1 MDNKSLL
8 SFAALSCIAA
18 TAQAQQKAAAATQRP
33 NIVYIMCDDHAF
45 QCISAYGSPISKLA
59 PTPNIDR
66 IAQRGMRFDRA
77 FVENSLS
84 TPSRACLMTGL
95 YSNQNGQRQLGEG
108 IDTTRTFFTEQL
120 QQAGYQTAVV
130 GKWHMGCDPK
140 GFDYYHIYND
150 QGQYYNPQYR
160 GTDTDGKYIV
170 EEGYSTDLTTDHA
183 LSFIEHRDTNKPFC
197 LLLHHKAPHR
207 NWLANTKYFGM
218 YDNVTFPMPETFYD
232 DYETR
237 GSAVRTQKMSVTKD
251 MRWEQDFKVPEMLD
265 TANADSWDSY
275 LSLMNEVNRM
285 NPEQRIAWGKY
296 YFPRNRR
303 LLEAR
308 LTGKELDEWKYQ
320 NYIRDYMSVIKSV
333 DESVGRVLDYLDSHG
348 LTDNTIIVY
357 TSDQGF
363 YMGEH
368 GWFDKRFMYEES
380 LRTPLLIAYPGHIH
394 PGSVCNKLVQNIDYA
409 PTFLDLAGI
418 SKPKELPGRS
428 LTPIFK
434 AGDKVKGWRNSIYY
448 HYYDYP
454 TYHMVR
460 KHDGVRTDRY
470 KLIHFYGEGGLDAVK
485 ENKYQR
491 QPGTREHGC
500 MTYLTS
506 LGYFEPKDS
515 AVNYNELYDLQADP
529 HELNNLY
536 GKPGYEKI
544 TKQLQKQLTDYRK
557 SIGVDEF

>member
-8 SFAALSCIAA
+8 SFAALSCIAV

-66 IAQRGMRFDRA
+66 IAERGMRFDRA

-380 LRTPLLIAYPGHIH
+380 LRTPLLIAYPGHIQ
-394 PGSVCNKLVQNIDYA
+394 PGTVCNKLVQNIDYA

-470 KLIHFYGEGGLDAVK
+470 KLIHFYGAGGLDAVK

-544 TKQLQKQLTDYRK
+544 TKQLQKQLNDYRK

>member
-18 TAQAQQKAAAATQRP
+18 TAQAQHKAADAQQRP

-183 LSFIEHRDTNKPFC
+183 LSFIEHRDASKPFC

-380 LRTPLLIAYPGHIH
+380 LRTPLLIAYPGHIQ
-394 PGSVCNKLVQNIDYA
+394 PGTVCNKLVQNIDYA

-428 LTPIFK
+428 LTPLFK

-470 KLIHFYGEGGLDAVK
+470 KLIHFYGAGGLDAVK

>member
-66 IAQRGMRFDRA
+66 IAERGVRFDRA

-380 LRTPLLIAYPGHIH
+380 LRTPLLIAYPGHIQ

-409 PTFLDLAGI
+409 PTFLDLAGV

-428 LTPIFK
+428 LTPLFK

-470 KLIHFYGEGGLDAVK
+470 KLIHFYGAGGLDAVK

-544 TKQLQKQLTDYRK
+544 SKQLQKQLTDYRK
-557 SIGVDEF
+557 SIAVDEF

>member
-8 SFAALSCIAA
+8 SFAALSCIAV

-66 IAQRGMRFDRA
+66 IAERGMRFDRA

-108 IDTTRTFFTEQL
+108 IDTTCTFFTEQL

-380 LRTPLLIAYPGHIH
+380 LRTPLLIAYPGHIQ

-470 KLIHFYGEGGLDAVK
+470 KLIHFYGAGGLDAVK

-544 TKQLQKQLTDYRK
+544 TKQLQKQLNDYRK
-557 SIGVDEF
+557 SIAVDEY

>member
-66 IAQRGMRFDRA
+66 IAERGMRFDRA

-380 LRTPLLIAYPGHIH
+380 LRTPLLIAYPGHIQ
-394 PGSVCNKLVQNIDYA
+394 PGTVCNKLVQNIDYA

-428 LTPIFK
+428 LTPLFK

-470 KLIHFYGEGGLDAVK
+470 KLIYFYGEGGLDAVK

-544 TKQLQKQLTDYRK
+544 TKQLQKQLNDYRK
-557 SIGVDEF
+557 SIAVDEY

>member
-8 SFAALSCIAA
+8 SFAALSCIAV

-66 IAQRGMRFDRA
+66 IAERGMRFDRA

-380 LRTPLLIAYPGHIH
+380 LRTPLLIAYPGHIQ
-394 PGSVCNKLVQNIDYA
+394 PGTVCNKLVQNIDYA

-428 LTPIFK
+428 LTPLFK
-434 AGDKVKGWRNSIYY
+434 AGDKVKVWRSSIYY

-470 KLIHFYGEGGLDAVK
+470 KLIYFYGEGGLDAVK

-515 AVNYNELYDLQADP
+515 AVNYNELYDLKADP

-544 TKQLQKQLTDYRK
+544 TKQLQKQLNDYRK
-557 SIGVDEF
+557 SIGVDEY

>member
-150 QGQYYNPQYR
+150 QGQYYNPQYK

-183 LSFIEHRDTNKPFC
+183 LSFIEHRDANKPFC

-232 DYETR
+232 DNETR

-380 LRTPLLIAYPGHIH
+380 LRTPLLIAYPGHIQ

-409 PTFLDLAGI
+409 PTFLDLAGV

-544 TKQLQKQLTDYRK
+544 TKQLQKQLNDYRK

>member
-8 SFAALSCIAA
+8 SFAALSCIVV

-66 IAQRGMRFDRA
+66 IAERGMRFDRA

-380 LRTPLLIAYPGHIH
+380 LRTPLLIAYPGHIQ
-394 PGSVCNKLVQNIDYA
+394 PGTVCNKLVQNIDYA
-409 PTFLDLAGI
+409 PTFLDLAGV

-428 LTPIFK
+428 LTPLFK

-470 KLIHFYGEGGLDAVK
+470 KLIHFYGAGGLDAVK

-544 TKQLQKQLTDYRK
+544 TKQLQKQLNDYRK
-557 SIGVDEF
+557 SIGVDEY

>member
-380 LRTPLLIAYPGHIH
+380 LRTPLLIAYPGHIQ
-394 PGSVCNKLVQNIDYA
+394 PGTVCNKLVQNIDYA

-428 LTPIFK
+428 LTPLFK

-470 KLIHFYGEGGLDAVK
+470 KLIHFYGAGGLDAVK

-500 MTYLTS
+500 MKYLTS

-557 SIGVDEF
+557 SIGVDEY

>member
-8 SFAALSCIAA
+8 SFAALSCIAV

-66 IAQRGMRFDRA
+66 IAERGMRFDRA

-170 EEGYSTDLTTDHA
+170 EEGYSIDLTTDHA

-218 YDNVTFPMPETFYD
+218 YDNVNFPMPETFYD

-380 LRTPLLIAYPGHIH
+380 LRTPLLIAYPGHIQ
-394 PGSVCNKLVQNIDYA
+394 PGTVCNKLVQNIDYA

-418 SKPKELPGRS
+418 SKPKKLPGRS
-428 LTPIFK
+428 LTPLFK

-470 KLIHFYGEGGLDAVK
+470 KLIHFYGAGGLDAVK

-500 MTYLTS
+500 MKYLTS

>member
-8 SFAALSCIAA
+8 SFAALSCIAV

-66 IAQRGMRFDRA
+66 IAERGMRFDRA

-348 LTDNTIIVY
+348 LTENTIIVY

-380 LRTPLLIAYPGHIH
+380 LRTPLLIAYPGHIQ
-394 PGSVCNKLVQNIDYA
+394 PGTVCNKLVQNIDYA

-485 ENKYQR
+485 ENNYQR

-557 SIGVDEF
+557 SLGVDEF

>member
-8 SFAALSCIAA
+8 SFAALSCVAA
-18 TAQAQQKAAAATQRP
+18 TAQAQHKPADAQRRP

-66 IAQRGMRFDRA
+66 IAERGMRFDRA

-207 NWLANTKYFGM
+207 NWLANTKYFGL

-380 LRTPLLIAYPGHIH
+380 LRTPLLIAYPGHIQ
-394 PGSVCNKLVQNIDYA
+394 PGTVCNKLVQNIDYA

-470 KLIHFYGEGGLDAVK
+470 KLIHFYGAGGLDAVK

-544 TKQLQKQLTDYRK
+544 TKQLQKQLNDYRK
-557 SIGVDEF
+557 SIAVDEY

>member
-66 IAQRGMRFDRA
+66 IAERGMRFDRA

-108 IDTTRTFFTEQL
+108 IDTTCTFFTEQL

-380 LRTPLLIAYPGHIH
+380 LRTPLLIAYPGHIQ

-428 LTPIFK
+428 LTPLFK

>member
-8 SFAALSCIAA
+8 SFAALSCVAA

-183 LSFIEHRDTNKPFC
+183 LSFIEHRDTSKPFC

-380 LRTPLLIAYPGHIH
+380 LRTPLLIAYPGHIQ
-394 PGSVCNKLVQNIDYA
+394 PGTVCNKLVQNIDYA

-418 SKPKELPGRS
+418 SKPKDLPGRS
-428 LTPIFK
+428 LTPLFK
-434 AGDKVKGWRNSIYY
+434 AGDKVKVWRSSIYY

-470 KLIHFYGEGGLDAVK
+470 KLIYFYGEGGLDAVK

-557 SIGVDEF
+557 GIGVDEF

>member
-18 TAQAQQKAAAATQRP
+18 TAQAQHKAADAQQRP

-66 IAQRGMRFDRA
+66 IAERGMRFDRA

-218 YDNVTFPMPETFYD
+218 YDNVTFSMPETFYD

-380 LRTPLLIAYPGHIH
+380 LRTPLLIAYPGHIQ

-470 KLIHFYGEGGLDAVK
+470 KLIHFYGAGGLDAVK

-557 SIGVDEF
+557 SIGVDEY

>member
-8 SFAALSCIAA
+8 SFAALSCVAA

-66 IAQRGMRFDRA
+66 IAERGMRFDRA

-183 LSFIEHRDTNKPFC
+183 LSFIEHRDASKPFC

-380 LRTPLLIAYPGHIH
+380 LRTPLLIAYPGHIQ

-428 LTPIFK
+428 LTPLFK
-434 AGDKVKGWRNSIYY
+434 VGDKVKGWRNSIYY

-470 KLIHFYGEGGLDAVK
+470 KLIHFYGAGGLDAVK

-515 AVNYNELYDLQADP
+515 AVNYNELYDLQTDP

-544 TKQLQKQLTDYRK
+544 TKQLQKQLNDYRK
-557 SIGVDEF
+557 SIGVDEY

>member
-8 SFAALSCIAA
+8 SFAALSCVAA

-218 YDNVTFPMPETFYD
+218 YDNVTFPLPETFYD

-348 LTDNTIIVY
+348 LTENTIIVY

-380 LRTPLLIAYPGHIH
+380 LRTPLLIAYPGHIQ
-394 PGSVCNKLVQNIDYA
+394 PGTVCNKLVQNIDYA

-428 LTPIFK
+428 LTPLFK

-470 KLIHFYGEGGLDAVK
+470 KLIHFYGAGGLDAVK

>member
-218 YDNVTFPMPETFYD
+218 YDNVTFPLPETFYD

-380 LRTPLLIAYPGHIH
+380 LRTPLLIAYPGHIQ

-428 LTPIFK
+428 LTPLFK

-470 KLIHFYGEGGLDAVK
+470 KLIHFYGAGGLDAVK

-500 MTYLTS
+500 MKYLTS

>member
-8 SFAALSCIAA
+8 SFAALSCIAV

-66 IAQRGMRFDRA
+66 IAERGMRFDRA

-368 GWFDKRFMYEES
+368 GWFDKRFIYEES
-380 LRTPLLIAYPGHIH
+380 LRTPLLIAYPGHIQ
-394 PGSVCNKLVQNIDYA
+394 PGTVCNKLVQNIDYA
-409 PTFLDLAGI
+409 PTFLDLAGV

-428 LTPIFK
+428 LTPLFK

-470 KLIHFYGEGGLDAVK
+470 KLIHFYGAGGLDAVK

-544 TKQLQKQLTDYRK
+544 TKQLQKQLNDYRK
-557 SIGVDEF
+557 SIAVDEY

>member
-380 LRTPLLIAYPGHIH
+380 LRTPLLIAYPGHIQ

-428 LTPIFK
+428 LTPLFK

-470 KLIHFYGEGGLDAVK
+470 KLIHFYGAGGLDAVK

-500 MTYLTS
+500 MKYLTS

>member
-218 YDNVTFPMPETFYD
+218 YDNVTFPLPETFYD

-380 LRTPLLIAYPGHIH
+380 LRTPLLIAYPGHIQ
-394 PGSVCNKLVQNIDYA
+394 PGTVCNKLVQNIDYA
-409 PTFLDLAGI
+409 PTFLDLAGV

-428 LTPIFK
+428 LTPLFK

-470 KLIHFYGEGGLDAVK
+470 KLIHFYGAGSLDAVK

-544 TKQLQKQLTDYRK
+544 TKQLQKQLNDYRK

>member
-8 SFAALSCIAA
+8 SFAALSCVAA

-45 QCISAYGSPISKLA
+45 QFISAYGSPISKLA
-59 PTPNIDR
+59 PSPNIDR

-183 LSFIEHRDTNKPFC
+183 LSFIEHRDTSKPFC

-275 LSLMNEVNRM
+275 MSLMNEVNRM

-380 LRTPLLIAYPGHIH
+380 LRTPLLIAYPGHIQ
-394 PGSVCNKLVQNIDYA
+394 PGTVCNKLVQNIDYA

-470 KLIHFYGEGGLDAVK
+470 KLIHFYGAGGLDAVK

-557 SIGVDEF
+557 SIGVDEY

>member
-8 SFAALSCIAA
+8 SFAALSCIAV

-66 IAQRGMRFDRA
+66 IAERGMRFDRA

-218 YDNVTFPMPETFYD
+218 YDNVNFPMPETFYD

-380 LRTPLLIAYPGHIH
+380 LRTPLLIAYPGHIQ
-394 PGSVCNKLVQNIDYA
+394 PGTVCNKLVQNIDYA
-409 PTFLDLAGI
+409 PTFLDLAGV

-428 LTPIFK
+428 LTPLFK

-470 KLIHFYGEGGLDAVK
+470 KLIHFYGAGGLDAVK

-544 TKQLQKQLTDYRK
+544 TKQLQKQLNDYRK
-557 SIGVDEF
+557 SIAVDEY

>member
-8 SFAALSCIAA
+8 SFAALSCIAV

-66 IAQRGMRFDRA
+66 IAERGMRFDRA

-183 LSFIEHRDTNKPFC
+183 LSFIEHRDSNKPFC

-380 LRTPLLIAYPGHIH
+380 LRTPLLIAYPGHIQ
-394 PGSVCNKLVQNIDYA
+394 PGTVCNKLVQNIDYA

-418 SKPKELPGRS
+418 SKPKEQPGRS
-428 LTPIFK
+428 LTPLFK

-500 MTYLTS
+500 MTYLNS

-544 TKQLQKQLTDYRK
+544 TKQLQKQLNDYRK
-557 SIGVDEF
+557 SIAVDEF

>member
-18 TAQAQQKAAAATQRP
+18 TAQAQHKAAAATQRP

-66 IAQRGMRFDRA
+66 IAERGMRFDRA

-380 LRTPLLIAYPGHIH
+380 LRTPLLIAYPGHIQ
-394 PGSVCNKLVQNIDYA
+394 PGTVCNKLVQNIDYA
-409 PTFLDLAGI
+409 PTFLDLAGV

-428 LTPIFK
+428 LTPLFK

-470 KLIHFYGEGGLDAVK
+470 KLIHFYGAGGLDAVK

-544 TKQLQKQLTDYRK
+544 TKQLQKQLNDYRK
-557 SIGVDEF
+557 SIAVDEY

>member
-66 IAQRGMRFDRA
+66 IAERGMRFDRA

-380 LRTPLLIAYPGHIH
+380 LRTPLLIAYPGHIQ
-394 PGSVCNKLVQNIDYA
+394 PGTVCNKLVQNIDYA

-557 SIGVDEF
+557 SIAVDEF

>member
-59 PTPNIDR
+59 STPNIDR
-66 IAQRGMRFDRA
+66 IAERGMRFDRA

-183 LSFIEHRDTNKPFC
+183 LSFIEHRDASKPFC

-380 LRTPLLIAYPGHIH
+380 LRTPLLIAYPGHIQ

-428 LTPIFK
+428 LTPLFK

-470 KLIHFYGEGGLDAVK
+470 KLIRFYGAGGLDAVK